1 MQNRANNKDQQGSGN
16 EIPEVGNVQGVKE
29 NMRQV
34 MGSERRAMRNKNE
47 AAKLKNRRTRNG
59 IERQTANSSDQAV
72 GSEL

>member
-1 MQNRANNKDQQGSGN
+1 MQNRANNKDQQGSDN

-34 MGSERRAMRNKNE
+34 MGSERRAVRNKNG

-72 GSEL
+72 SSEL